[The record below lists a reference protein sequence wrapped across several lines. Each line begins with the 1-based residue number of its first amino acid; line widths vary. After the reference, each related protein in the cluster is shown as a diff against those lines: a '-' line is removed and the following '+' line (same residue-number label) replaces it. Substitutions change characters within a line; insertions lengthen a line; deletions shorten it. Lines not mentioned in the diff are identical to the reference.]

1 MEQVRELFPS
11 EHRRKVGVVLSNR
24 FPFPGDSLA
33 IHVAIALTLLVLPV
47 HAAFGFKLDGTLDK
61 TAISKSYFESD
72 FARIRPPLEAW
83 RTSLALKTRDDSIFV
98 FKYLSVIYA
107 ADSTTKEK
115 SKSFMFQLITL
126 APAIEIMDLY
136 VSDQIELM
144 FKSVKAQ
151 YQERQQYMNRH
162 DMLGKEM
169 ETPPIP
175 SRAPATTRTPE
186 TRSADWVWWTVG
198 GVGMAAAVVGGY
210 YILHDDPASP
220 KAKSFEP

>member
-1 MEQVRELFPS
+1 ML
-11 EHRRKVGVVLSNR
+11 
-24 FPFPGDSLA
+24 
-33 IHVAIALTLLVLPV
+33 VAVALTLFVLPA

-61 TAISKSYFESD
+61 AAISKSYFESD

-83 RTSLALKTRDDSIFV
+83 RLSLAQKTRDDSVFV

-115 SKSFMFQLITL
+115 SKSFMFQLISL

-151 YQERQQYMNRH
+151 YQERQQYMGRL
-162 DMLGKEM
+162 DLIGKEK
-169 ETPPIP
+169 ENPPVPSQIP
-175 SRAPATTRTPE
+175 VTARVPE
-186 TRSADWVWWTVG
+186 AHSSKWVWWTVG
-198 GVGMAAAVVGGY
+198 GVGVATIIAGT
-210 YILHDDPASP
+210 ILALNQDSEKGPS
-220 KAKSFEP
+220 AKTRIEP